1 MSIKDLEFNS
11 DIDKVIG
18 IQFSLFSP
26 EEIERKSVA
35 EITTHETYD
44 GDIPKIGG
52 LFDPRMGVLENGLIC
67 PTDELDNR
75 FCPGY
80 FGHIKLARPVFH
92 YQFKSYIEKIL
103 RLVCPRCSCL
113 LVDKSHLK
121 NIDSKKGLKRF
132 NYLRNIVKKVKY
144 CGECNE
150 NGCSNPVPKTIKI
163 DTTKLCKVN
172 VEWKKTKEQQ
182 FRPMMVLSVEDV
194 KKIFERI
201 SDEDCELMGLNVKW
215 CRPEWL
221 ICSVLAVAPP
231 QVRPSVKQDNNTRME
246 DDLTHKYCD
255 IIKTNRSLRQK
266 LEHPDTPMH
275 IIDDWTHLLQYHMK
289 VS

>member
-11 DIDKVIG
+11 DIDKVVG

-92 YQFKSYIEKIL
+92 YQFKSYIEK
-103 RLVCPRCSCL
+103 
-113 LVDKSHLK
+113 D
-121 NIDSKKGLKRF
+121 F
-132 NYLRNIVKKVKY
+132 
-144 CGECNE
+144 
-150 NGCSNPVPKTIKI
+150 KI
-163 DTTKLCKVN
+163 SMSTL
-172 VEWKKTKEQQ
+172 
-182 FRPMMVLSVEDV
+182 FLF
-194 KKIFERI
+194 I
-201 SDEDCELMGLNVKW
+201 G
-215 CRPEWL
+215 
-221 ICSVLAVAPP
+221 
-231 QVRPSVKQDNNTRME
+231 
-246 DDLTHKYCD
+246 
-255 IIKTNRSLRQK
+255 
-266 LEHPDTPMH
+266 
-275 IIDDWTHLLQYHMK
+275 
-289 VS
+289 